1 MNGEIRNYV
10 LQLLESYPE
19 RTRKIAL
26 LRYELEHPSQITSDE
41 MISAMNYGHQSGIGR
56 PVGHI
61 SNKTLYIALN
71 YQDQAKRLNEE
82 TFEEISAQLTQ
93 LEREQAKLEYYLS
106 LLGHRQ
112 ELVIRRTCFERIAQ
126 EKVAEEFG
134 VSVRRVQDIKAQAID
149 ELTKMYQFT
158 AKL

>member
-26 LRYELEHPSQITSDE
+26 LRYELEHPAQITSDE
-41 MISAMNYGHQSGIGR
+41 IISAMNYGHQSGIGR
-56 PVGHI
+56 PAGHI

-71 YQDQAKRLNEE
+71 YEDQAERLNEE
-82 TFEEISAQLTQ
+82 AFEEISAQLTL

-106 LLGHRQ
+106 LLNRRQ
-112 ELVIRRTCFERIAQ
+112 ELVIRRTCFERVPQ

-134 VSVRRVQDIKAQAID
+134 VSVRRIQDIKAQAIE
-149 ELTKMYQFT
+149 ELTKMYDFT